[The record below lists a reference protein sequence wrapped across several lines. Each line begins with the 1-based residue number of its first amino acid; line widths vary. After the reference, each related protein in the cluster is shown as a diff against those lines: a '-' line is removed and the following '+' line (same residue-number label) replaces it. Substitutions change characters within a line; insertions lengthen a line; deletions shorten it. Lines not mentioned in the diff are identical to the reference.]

1 MPRGRFVTIGAVA
14 FGGVVGVGAAA
25 DSRDGDGDSTRA
37 GATTRTGVLDSVPI
51 RCDVG
56 ERPRYFVP
64 ADSPPA
70 LLGCARL
77 GVSRKRVDFSG
88 SLSRID
94 GEYYL
99 CIDPAYSGR
108 GRRGF
113 FIPGLCTL
121 DQRPSRFAIRDA
133 GQPRQ
138 GVRGY
143 RYVIWG
149 TAPRATPGILA
160 RFDSVT
166 AGAAVFKVPSR
177 RAPWTFG
184 KAPFALF
191 VVELPLAAACG
202 SVTLVREG
210 SGASKRV
217 RPHGK
222 LCERA
227 RDHLQLELSPPRRG
241 TRSPSQ

>member
-1 MPRGRFVTIGAVA
+1 MPRSRLVVLGAV
-14 FGGVVGVGAAA
+14 VVGVCAAAA
-25 DSRDGDGDSTRA
+25 DSRDSDGGSTRT
-37 GATTRTGVLDSVPI
+37 GATTRAEALDSVPI
-51 RCDVG
+51 RCVVG
-56 ERPRYFVP
+56 ERPDYFVP

-77 GVSRKRVDFSG
+77 GVSGKRVDFSG

-113 FIPGLCTL
+113 FIPGLCNL
-121 DQRPSRFAIRDA
+121 DPRPSRFAIRDA
-133 GQPRQ
+133 GQPHQ

-143 RYVIWG
+143 RYVVWG
-149 TAPRATPGILA
+149 TAPRATRGVLA
-160 RFDSVT
+160 RFGSVT
-166 AGAAVFKVPSR
+166 ADAAVFKVPSR

-184 KAPFALF
+184 ESPFALF
-191 VVELPLAAACG
+191 VVEFPLAAACG

-210 SGASKRV
+210 SGATKRV
-217 RPHGK
+217 RPQGK

-227 RDHLQLELSPPRRG
+227 RDHERG
-241 TRSPSQ
+241 GA